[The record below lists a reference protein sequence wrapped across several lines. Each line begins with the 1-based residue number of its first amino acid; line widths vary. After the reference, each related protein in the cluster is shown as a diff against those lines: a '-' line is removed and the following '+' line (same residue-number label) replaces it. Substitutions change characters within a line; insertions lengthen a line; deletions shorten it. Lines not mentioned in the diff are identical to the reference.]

1 MRRLIALPVAAVL
14 ALAGC
19 ATTTAVPVETVEP
32 TALWDSSAV
41 HSVELDFDENSYAS
55 LLSDYID
62 SGEKTWMSA
71 TVTIDGTVIENVG
84 LKLKGNSTLRGVST
98 DSDAAT
104 LPWILRFD
112 KYVDGQSYEGETE
125 LIVRGNVSSS
135 SLNEAVALELLGLAG
150 LATEEA
156 VPSRLSA
163 NGGES
168 ELRLII
174 QSPTDEWYDQTLDG
188 TTLYKAEA
196 GGDYGY
202 RGDELADY
210 ADVFDVEAGEEDA
223 APLAAFLKFVN
234 ESDDATFAAELDQYL
249 DVESFASYLA
259 YQDLVDNYDDIDGPG
274 NNSYL
279 SYDGTTGLMTVVN
292 WDLNLTFGVRNA
304 GYGGGKGAGAQG
316 GAQGGQQGGGRPA
329 GGGRRPGAGGNAMS
343 TGNILSERFLATPNF
358 ASLVDVATSDLSAT
372 LFTSGAA
379 KDTLDDWVAVLTA
392 QAGDLVPAATIAEEA
407 AAIEEFFNQD

>member
-1 MRRLIALPVAAVL
+1 MRRLIALPIAAVL

-19 ATTTAVPVETVEP
+19 ATTTTPVDTVAP
-32 TALWDSSAV
+32 TALWDSTAV
-41 HSVELDFDENSYAS
+41 HSIELDFDQEAYAT

-62 SGEKTWMSA
+62 GGEKTWMAA

-84 LKLKGNSTLRGVST
+84 LKLKGNSTLKGVNA

-112 KYVDGQSYEGETE
+112 KYVDGQTYEGESE

-135 SLNEAVALELLGLAG
+135 SLNEAVALDLLGLAG

-156 VPSRLSA
+156 VSSRLSA
-163 NGGES
+163 NGGAS

-196 GGDYGY
+196 GGDYTY

-210 ADVFDVEAGEEDA
+210 EDIFDIEAGEEDV
-223 APLAAFLKFVN
+223 APLATFLEFLNV
-234 ESDDATFAAELDQYL
+234 SDDATFAANLDQYL
-249 DVESFASYLA
+249 DIESFATYLA

-279 SYDGTTGLMTVVN
+279 SYDASTGLMTVVN

-304 GYGGGKGAGAQG
+304 GYGGGQG
-316 GAQGGQQGGGRPA
+316 GAPQGDRPA
-329 GGGRRPGAGGNAMS
+329 GGGQRPGAGGNAMS
-343 TGNILSERFLATPNF
+343 TGNILSERFLENVDF
-358 ASLVDVATSDLSAT
+358 AGLVDVATADLTAT

-379 KDTLDDWVAVLTA
+379 QDTLDAWAAVLTA
-392 QAGDLVPAATIAEEA
+392 QAGDLVPATTIAEEA
-407 AAIEEFFNQD
+407 AAIEEFFAQG